1 MKFEYYSE
9 IQSDIAKKLS
19 EQGVSTD
26 DWDYMLFFE
35 EDEIEL
41 VRERKRWRVELTPK
55 DDGVSRLLTG
65 RCSNIWYPVND
76 FMGRKGVLGVAYHA

>member
-9 IQSDIAKKLS
+9 IQSDIAKKLKG
-19 EQGVSTD
+19 QGVCMD

-41 VRERKRWRVELTPK
+41 VTERKRWRVELTPK

-65 RCSNIWYPVND
+65 RCSNRWYPVND
-76 FMGRKGVLGVAYHA
+76 FMGRKGILGVAYHA